1 MSEQAPKSKADG
13 ASPTRKRIL
22 AHLDKVVGLSA
33 VAAAGLAV
41 TACPV
46 VMDPAPDDD
55 DSAMDDDDS
64 VMDDDDSA

>member
-1 MSEQAPKSKADG
+1 MSDDVKTTEE

-22 AHLDKVVGLSA
+22 AHLEKVVSLGA
-33 VAAAGLAV
+33 VAGAALAV

-64 VMDDDDSA
+64 AVDDDDDSA